1 MAHNGKSYG
10 SLHKTAVA
18 YINVSYYDMDSNLLS
33 NNWDMLMQLINAGWP
48 VSMESFMPEKISKS
62 YADYLRGLSNTYT
75 SIN

>member
-1 MAHNGKSYG
+1 
-10 SLHKTAVA
+10 
-18 YINVSYYDMDSNLLS
+18 
-33 NNWDMLMQLINAGWP
+33 MLMQLINAGWP